1 MTRACVALILLATIA
16 ACPAFAEMTLAGGG
30 ETDYAVVVDPDA
42 IAPEKHAAA
51 ELASFLG
58 QVTGAQFEVVESAV
72 PIRRPCLYVGPGAAS
87 REIAPDLP
95 YDALAPDGIVIETVG
110 ANMILAGDR
119 PRGTLYAVYTFLEDT
134 VGCRWWSSTAS
145 FIPEIAELTV
155 PDQHVRY
162 VPALEYRETFWW
174 DAFDGDWACR
184 NKSVGNRPRLEEHHG
199 GGITYEGF
207 VHTFNR
213 LIPDAEFAEHPEWFS
228 ERDGERIGGPGVR
241 SQLCLTNPEVLDV
254 VEARVRER
262 LAANPTA
269 GITSV
274 SQNDWDR
281 HCLCE
286 DCLALEEQD
295 GSPCGPLLR
304 FVNAIAERIG
314 PDFPEIAVD
323 TLAYQYTRKPPANVV
338 PLPNVIIRLCS
349 IECSFLQTLESET
362 NSTFG
367 DDIRGWNEICDRLY
381 VWDYTTNFGH
391 YMLPHPNLR
400 VLAPNVRFF
409 VDHGVKGVFEQGAYQ
424 SPGGEFAELK
434 SWMLAKLLW
443 DPSRDGQELIDEF
456 CNGYYGPA
464 APFILAYI
472 DDLHD
477 TAEATEHYL
486 RISGNLSAPYLSL
499 ELMGRAE
506 ALFDE
511 AEAAVADDADLLNRV
526 QMARLPIRY
535 VWAMR
540 WHEFQAQAL
549 QNGIEW
555 PGPADANENAATF
568 LAVAEANGVTKVSE
582 RNMLDTFKGR
592 TVDLGRVVA
601 PPPPGCE
608 NLGPDGYIDLQDY
621 GFRLAHEGT
630 WASLKHDDQ
639 ASDGVAARMPGDHHE
654 WATQRDT
661 SVAGLE
667 TDATYTVYA
676 SIRVEATADEGP
688 AFTGGVYDI
697 KNRRTIGSTAV
708 SIGDIKGD
716 GYQTYKIA
724 TGKLHGQMYIYIAP
738 TRRPD
743 EVQAIWVD
751 RMWLVKEAE

>member
-1 MTRACVALILLATIA
+1 MTRTFAVLILLATIA
-16 ACPAFAEMTLAGGG
+16 AGPAFAEMTLARGG

-51 ELASFLG
+51 ELAGFLG

-110 ANMILAGDR
+110 ANMVLAGDR

-134 VGCRWWSSTAS
+134 VGCRWWSSKAG
-145 FIPEIAELTV
+145 FIPELADLTV

-184 NKSVGNRPRLEEHHG
+184 NKSVGNRPRLEERHG

-213 LIPDAEFAEHPEWFS
+213 FIPDAEFAEHPEWFS
-228 ERDGERIGGPGVR
+228 ERNGERLGGPGVR
-241 SQLCLTNPEVLDV
+241 SQLCLTNPEVLDTI
-254 VEARVRER
+254 EARVRER

-269 GITSV
+269 RIVSV
-274 SQNDWDR
+274 SQNDWDN
-281 HCLCE
+281 HCLCA

-304 FVNAIAERIG
+304 FVNAVAERIG

-323 TLAYQYTRKPPANVV
+323 TLAYQYTRKPPANVT
-338 PLPNVIIRLCS
+338 PLPNVIVRLCS
-349 IECSFLQTLESET
+349 IECSFLQPLESEA
-362 NSTFG
+362 NATFG

-391 YMLPHPNLR
+391 YLLPHPNLR

-434 SWMLAKLLW
+434 AWMLAKLLW
-443 DPSRDGQELIDEF
+443 DPSRDGEALIAEF
-456 CNGYYGPA
+456 CDGYYGPA
-464 APFILAYI
+464 APFIRAYI

-486 RISGNLSAPYLSL
+486 RISGNLSAPYLTL

-506 ALFDE
+506 ALFDQ
-511 AEAAVADDADLLNRV
+511 AEAAVADETDLLNRV

-540 WHEFQAQAL
+540 WYEFAAQARRD
-549 QNGIEW
+549 GIEW
-555 PGPADANENAATF
+555 PGPDDYVANVQALLDVARANE
-568 LAVAEANGVTKVSE
+568 VTKVSE
-582 RNMLDTFKGR
+582 RNLLDVFEQR
-592 TVDLGRVVA
+592 TVGLGRITA

-608 NLGPDGYIDLQDY
+608 ALGPDEYIELQDTA
-621 GFRLAHEGT
+621 FRLAHEGQ
-630 WASLKHDDQ
+630 WAALAHDEL
-639 ASDGVAARMPGDHHE
+639 ASDHVASRMPGDHHE
-654 WATQRDT
+654 WATQQDLGI
-661 SVAGLE
+661 AGLDPE
-667 TDATYTVYA
+667 ATYSVYA

-688 AFTGGVYDI
+688 AFSGGVYDI
-697 KNRRTIGSTAV
+697 ANKLTIGGGGVTLEQ
-708 SIGDIKGD
+708 IEGE
-716 GYQTYKIA
+716 GYQTYKLA
-724 TGKLHGQMYIYIAP
+724 TGKLHNQMYIYVAP
-738 TRRPD
+738 PRRPG
-743 EVQAIWVD
+743 EVQAVWVD
-751 RMWLVKEAE
+751 RMWLVREPE